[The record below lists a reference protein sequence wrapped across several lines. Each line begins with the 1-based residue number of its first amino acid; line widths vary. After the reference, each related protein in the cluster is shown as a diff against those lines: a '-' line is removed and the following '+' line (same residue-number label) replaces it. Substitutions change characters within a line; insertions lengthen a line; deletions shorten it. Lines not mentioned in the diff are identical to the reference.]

1 MYNFPITSFL
11 KFIDLAL
18 IKGDV
23 YYIKK
28 ISQNSQN
35 KIKCV
40 IVATISLNYVQE
52 MPMSNT
58 KFCLIICRNIFS
70 CKLPPISPDDA
81 LIIFLQ
87 N

>member
-28 ISQNSQN
+28 KSQNS
-35 KIKCV
+35 
-40 IVATISLNYVQE
+40 
-52 MPMSNT
+52 
-58 KFCLIICRNIFS
+58 
-70 CKLPPISPDDA
+70 
-81 LIIFLQ
+81 
-87 N
+87 

>member
-28 ISQNSQN
+28 ISQNS
-35 KIKCV
+35 
-40 IVATISLNYVQE
+40 
-52 MPMSNT
+52 
-58 KFCLIICRNIFS
+58 
-70 CKLPPISPDDA
+70 
-81 LIIFLQ
+81 
-87 N
+87 